1 MKRGK
6 ITISESGVN
15 ITAENGTV
23 WMSEYE
29 IARLFEVFVAKVSS
43 NIRSILK
50 SDVLRVD
57 EICYCDYY
65 ANGVGNG

>member
-1 MKRGK
+1 MKRGG
-6 ITISESGVN
+6 ITISENGVN

-43 NIRSILK
+43 NMKRK
-50 SDVLRVD
+50 
-57 EICYCDYY
+57 
-65 ANGVGNG
+65 